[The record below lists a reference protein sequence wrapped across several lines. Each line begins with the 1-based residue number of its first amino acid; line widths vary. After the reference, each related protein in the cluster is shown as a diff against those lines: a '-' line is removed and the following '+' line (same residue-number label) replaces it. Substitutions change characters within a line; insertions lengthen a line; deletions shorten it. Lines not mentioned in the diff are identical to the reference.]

1 MTNKNAKVSL
11 IALVGHC
18 GFDGPHMQSVL
29 SRMFPTVRVQRVN
42 DEPTA
47 ERIAADPSAVMLVNR
62 GLIGE
67 IGYQNDFGSD
77 EGMAL
82 IRHLRDKDAKARI
95 ALISDYADAQ
105 SEAAIVGAKGFGK
118 SIVDDREA
126 LAHAM
131 QPLLA

>member
-1 MTNKNAKVSL
+1 MNHTHNAPKVSL

-18 GFDGPHMQSVL
+18 LFDGPHMQSVL
-29 SRMFPTVRVQRVN
+29 SRMFPTVRVERVN

-47 ERIAADPSAVMLVNR
+47 ERYAADPSAVLLVNR
-62 GLIGE
+62 GLVGE
-67 IGYQNDFGSD
+67 IGYDND

-82 IRHLRDKDAKARI
+82 IRHLREKDAKARI
-95 ALISDYADAQ
+95 ALISDYADVQRDA
-105 SEAAIVGAKGFGK
+105 EELGAKGFGK

-131 QPLLA
+131 EPLLA